1 TITGDEKVMV
11 ASGVKPCESYMDSCK
26 RLRKVIEKDI
36 SMAIVL
42 KKTDRIIG
50 TITFQPDLHRMNK
63 RSAMLGY
70 ELAYDYWGRGYMA
83 QAVEIAL
90 GYAFD
95 RQKLMIVSVS
105 HFIQNERSRRV
116 IEKVGFTY
124 EGTLRQEFVRFDN
137 RVFDSMV
144 YSMTREEYDQK
155 YRTISYD
162 DVRIY

>member
-1 TITGDEKVMV
+1 
-11 ASGVKPCESYMDSCK
+11 
-26 RLRKVIEKDI
+26 
-36 SMAIVL
+36 
-42 KKTDRIIG
+42 
-50 TITFQPDLHRMNK
+50 
-63 RSAMLGY
+63 
-70 ELAYDYWGRGYMA
+70 
-83 QAVEIAL
+83 
-90 GYAFD
+90 
-95 RQKLMIVSVS
+95 
-105 HFIQNERSRRV
+105 QNERSRRV